1 MSRRKEDAVVS
12 PNEAEAHMIVKA
24 MRIYLGLTQPEVAK
38 KVGITAS
45 TYSSYENA
53 SGELL
58 KAQFCV
64 VYGILEAVHLNPKKF
79 MQGQYELTDI
89 GRQIALQK
97 SGRISHILLKR
108 IENNCPVT
116 LKEEGDRNGRK

>member
-1 MSRRKEDAVVS
+1 MSRKKEDAVVS
-12 PNEAEAHMIVKA
+12 PNKTEAHMIVKA
-24 MRIYLGLTQPEVAK
+24 MRIYLGMTQPEVAGK
-38 KVGITAS
+38 AGISVS
-45 TYSSYENA
+45 TYACYENA
-53 SGELL
+53 PGELL
-58 KAQFCV
+58 KARFCV

-89 GRQIALQK
+89 GRQIAMQK